1 VSAGA
6 LAGIR
11 VLDFSAMI
19 AGPYCTRLLADSGAE
34 VIKLEPPEGDYMRGR
49 EPVKA
54 GMGLYFAVVNAG
66 KRSVALDL
74 KNPRAA
80 ALVHELAAAS
90 DVVVENFRPG
100 VMKRLGFDA
109 ATLRARHPRLVY
121 CSISGY
127 GQEGAHAALPAYA
140 PIVQAASGYD
150 LANLGYQRGIE
161 RPLNTGIFAADYLT
175 GVHAFGA
182 ICAALVRRSLDRHG
196 RIDGLV
202 QCAGVVYLAKPWDEQ
217 DGTRARRLIEV
228 NLIGTY
234 NLGTQVLHRMQ
245 QQGHGAIVNVSS
257 GTQAGMASGA
267 AYAASKGGVAA
278 LTYAWAMD
286 AGPQGI
292 RVNALSPV
300 ATSAMTR
307 TTDQYLRAHGQLQG
321 ERPYVDPA
329 SNAPAVAFLLS
340 DAARAFNGQILRVHG
355 EQVQL
360 MSHPAVML
368 PVLSRETWDVDG
380 LAQALDA
387 SFAGSLQPLGITG
400 IEARFVPLAKTNQV
414 PR

>member
-1 VSAGA
+1 MGKVLEDKAVIVSGAAGGIGSA
-6 LAGIR
+6 VAAYLARQGAR
-11 VLDFSAMI
+11 LVLGDIDAP
-19 AGPYCTRLLADSGAE
+19 AVERLADT
-34 VIKLEPPEGDYMRGR
+34 L
-49 EPVKA
+49 
-54 GMGLYFAVVNAG
+54 
-66 KRSVALDL
+66 RSD
-74 KNPRAA
+74 
-80 ALVHELAAAS
+80 
-90 DVVVENFRPG
+90 
-100 VMKRLGFDA
+100 GFDA
-109 ATLRARHPRLVY
+109 VAEAGDV
-121 CSISGY
+121 
-127 GQEGAHAALPAYA
+127 A
-140 PIVQAASGYD
+140 VWD
-150 LANLGYQRGIE
+150 
-161 RPLNTGIFAADYLT
+161 D
-175 GVHAFGA
+175 
-182 ICAALVRRSLDRHG
+182 CAALVRRSLDRHG

-387 SFAGSLQPLGITG
+387 SFAGSLPPLGITG